1 MTNLDKM
8 KAEIQQMSADEFI
21 DNVVIICDRIDA
33 DIQAK
38 YCKQKGDCQPCCREW
53 LNREVKE

>member
-1 MTNLDKM
+1 MTNLEKL
-8 KAEIQQMSADEFI
+8 KAEIQQMSVDEII
-21 DNVVIICDRIDA
+21 DNVAICDRIDA

-38 YCKQKGDCQPCCREW
+38 YCKQEGDCWPCCREW